1 MSMNTLSE
9 TLHNLMCTTHHCTTI
24 KLLWKNILPMC
35 LNKTLHNTIIHI
47 YIVTFTQKQSHC
59 YTIHITPPQTKSHIE
74 LNTIV
79 TKHRCVVWSNE
90 KTIVQFS
97 MINVYR
103 LIHDFFTCVS
113 IDSLSPLRAWNLN
126 WLDEND
132 RNW

>member
-1 MSMNTLSE
+1 MNTLSE
-9 TLHNLMCTTHHCTTI
+9 TLHNLMCTTHHCITI
-24 KLLWKNILPMC
+24 KLLWKHILPMC
-35 LNKTLHNTIIHI
+35 LNKILHNTIIYI
-47 YIVTFTQKQSHC
+47 YIYSYIHSETVTLLHN
-59 YTIHITPPQTKSHIE
+59 TPPQTKSHIE

-90 KTIVQFS
+90 ETIVQFS

-126 WLDEND
+126 WWMKMIETDN
-132 RNW
+132 NQ

>member
-1 MSMNTLSE
+1 MNTLSE
-9 TLHNLMCTTHHCTTI
+9 TLHNLMCTTHHCITI
-24 KLLWKNILPMC
+24 KLLWKHILPMC

-47 YIVTFTQKQSHC
+47 YIYSYIHSETVTLLHN
-59 YTIHITPPQTKSHIE
+59 TPPQTKSHIE

-113 IDSLSPLRAWNLN
+113 IDSLSLLRAWNLYWWMKMIETDN
-126 WLDEND
+126 NQ
-132 RNW
+132 